1 MTAVPTQAP
10 APVSASAPGPR
21 PKAALSHRMAERGVD
36 RSLLLLLPGLVF
48 LVLLFIYPFVNGL
61 SLSFQPVNKHATGAL
76 WNYQQFF
83 TQPFLRNSL
92 IITLRI
98 SLPAALINVVASIPI
113 AYRLRGRFRGKRFLT
128 TMLVVPITLGTVL
141 TAEGMINYL
150 GPAGWLNKVLST
162 LHLTDPDHPLP
173 LIKNYWGVVISLI
186 ISGFPFAFLLILSY
200 LSGIDPSLDAAA
212 ATLGASPTKRF
223 WQITFPLLA
232 PGLAIT
238 FCLTFVLAFSVFP
251 SAYLVGDPANTTHV
265 ISITAY
271 DAAYSDFDYSMAS
284 AVAMIMAAV
293 MLAVISLV
301 LWGRSWLYRGAT
313 GGKG

>member
-1 MTAVPTQAP
+1 M
-10 APVSASAPGPR
+10 
-21 PKAALSHRMAERGVD
+21 SHRLAERGVD
-36 RSLLLLLPGLVF
+36 RSLFLLVPGLVF
-48 LVLLFIYPFVNGL
+48 LVLLFIYPFLNGL
-61 SLSFQPVNKHATGAL
+61 SLSFQPVNKHATDAL
-76 WNYQQFF
+76 WNYKQFF
-83 TQPFLRNSL
+83 SQPYLYNSL

-98 SLPAALINVVASIPI
+98 SLPAALINVLASIPI
-113 AYRLRGRFRGKRFLT
+113 AFRLRGRFRGKRLLT
-128 TMLVVPITLGTVL
+128 TLLVIPITLGTVL

-150 GPAGWLNKVLST
+150 GPVGWLNKVLID
-162 LHLTDPDHPLP
+162 LHLTTQDSPIP

-200 LSGIDPSLDAAA
+200 LSGIDPSLEAAA
-212 ATLGASPTKRF
+212 ATLGASATKRF

-251 SAYLVGDPANTTHV
+251 SAYLVGDPSNTTHV

-293 MLAVISLV
+293 MLLVISLV
-301 LWGRSWLYRGAT
+301 LWGRGRLYRGAT